1 MRQFTPSDRYVH
13 TSFETW
19 RTAHIRA
26 IARVRRDNTERTR
39 LPKLSSMLATQ
50 PCHRSGGSDPHRGRY
65 TILRRTSHA
74 GACTAAGASE
84 AQCTCAALAA
94 LCLLRTL
101 PRLPPTCDIPSPSTA
116 AECAPPVSLG
126 AGGGL
131 RTVSCALRAYR
142 SVRRRCSVAGEH
154 VLSMCRP
161 ECTGKR
167 SESCLRSQDSP
178 AHELPSLVRPAIESG
193 KAGVALP
200 VGGDVAR
207 YGHPE
212 RRQTMV
218 SSGRLGRWAGAH
230 ACSRHAC
237 TW

>member
-1 MRQFTPSDRYVH
+1 MGVVSANIERGARKIAGGATPTGVGKVLIRYMRLQTRPMSCKTRCSALEHPLLRQFTPSDRYVH

-94 LCLLRTL
+94 HCLLRTL
-101 PRLPPTCDIPSPSTA
+101 PRLPPTCDIPSPP
-116 AECAPPVSLG
+116 APPPN
-126 AGGGL
+126 A
-131 RTVSCALRAYR
+131 
-142 SVRRRCSVAGEH
+142 RC
-154 VLSMCRP
+154 R
-161 ECTGKR
+161 
-167 SESCLRSQDSP
+167 
-178 AHELPSLVRPAIESG
+178 
-193 KAGVALP
+193 
-200 VGGDVAR
+200 
-207 YGHPE
+207 
-212 RRQTMV
+212 
-218 SSGRLGRWAGAH
+218 
-230 ACSRHAC
+230 
-237 TW
+237 